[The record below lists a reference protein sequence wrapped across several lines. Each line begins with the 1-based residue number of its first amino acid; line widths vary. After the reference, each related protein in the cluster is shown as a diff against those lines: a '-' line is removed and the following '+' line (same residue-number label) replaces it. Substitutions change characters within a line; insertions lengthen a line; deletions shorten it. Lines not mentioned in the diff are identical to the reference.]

1 MEGNSRRRPDIGVPP
16 LGMALFLALLTVLVL
31 VIAWVVGENSGLAL
45 VLYVIAGMMAM
56 ATIAAL
62 PLRGSGR

>member
-1 MEGNSRRRPDIGVPP
+1 MPQ